1 MTDLSYLS
9 EEVLKAVYDTIEYKD
24 YRALLE
30 KVKED
35 PVLYARVNEFRE
47 KNFLLQQSDSEDL
60 LDMMDALT
68 NEYEDVINIELVNE
82 FLEAEI
88 AFMRMMQD
96 FNHKLIDGLEFD

>member
-1 MTDLSYLS
+1 MTDLTYLS
-9 EEVLKAVYDTIEYKD
+9 DSVLKAIYDTSEYKE
-24 YRALLE
+24 YQSLLGQ
-30 KVKED
+30 VKQD

-47 KNFLLQQSDSEDL
+47 KNFMLQQSDSEDL

-88 AFMRMMQD
+88 AFCRMIQD